1 MSQFHFTATIMCQ
14 GQIHLCPEFSAESLC
29 WKYLKWPKTWF
40 TPQQTESRNTAVFVP
55 RWPIHS
61 VLIWYWN
68 TESKHSLNHHSDCK
82 QNKAIRGNWC
92 EFREAL
98 NLMLPRNP
106 HQSCT
111 IWHWTAAPNPNQLQ
125 QTHTFHSYHT
135 LTLLCL
141 LWRFVLL
148 PFLFC
153 SCVCLY
159 TSFVPY
165 TMSTVPCWY
174 WWSSSSR
181 GTLRFTEHNPFIYC
195 GLLVLCEHVVL
206 ILENSI
212 FVVIYLSR

>member
-1 MSQFHFTATIMCQ
+1 MCQ

-55 RWPIHS
+55 RWPVHS
-61 VLIWYWN
+61 VLIWYRN

-135 LTLLCL
+135 LTLLTVTFC
-141 LWRFVLL
+141 FASVPVL
-148 PFLFC
+148 FLC
-153 SCVCLY
+153 CLY

-165 TMSTVPCWY
+165 TMSTVPCWLLMEFLLPGHTQVY
-174 WWSSSSR
+174 WAQSI
-181 GTLRFTEHNPFIYC
+181 H
-195 GLLVLCEHVVL
+195 LLWAFG
-206 ILENSI
+206 
-212 FVVIYLSR
+212 FVWTCCANTRK

>member
-1 MSQFHFTATIMCQ
+1 MCQ

-61 VLIWYWN
+61 VLIWYRN

-92 EFREAL
+92 EFRETL
-98 NLMLPRNP
+98 NLMLPRNL
-106 HQSCT
+106 HQSCP

-153 SCVCLY
+153 SCVCIHHLSP
-159 TSFVPY
+159 TQCPLFPAGTDGVPPPGAH
-165 TMSTVPCWY
+165 S
-174 WWSSSSR
+174 
-181 GTLRFTEHNPFIYC
+181 
-195 GLLVLCEHVVL
+195 GLLSTIHSSIVGFWFCVNMLC
-206 ILENSI
+206 
-212 FVVIYLSR
+212 